1 MNRAIA
7 FLTLAGLAAVC
18 LGPILAAD
26 TPVPPSSVKQ
36 RVFEMRTYYTHE
48 GRLDALNK
56 RFREHTCALFKKHG
70 MDLIGFWTPVEEKD
84 GKNDKLVYILA
95 YPSKEA
101 ADASWKAFRTD
112 PDWIKAQT
120 ESEKDGKIVKK
131 VESVFLNPTDY
142 SLIK

>member
-1 MNRAIA
+1 MIRLLAVVALLAIS
-7 FLTLAGLAAVC
+7 FVPVVAGYKPETSP
-18 LGPILAAD
+18 GKD
-26 TPVPPSSVKQ
+26 

-48 GRLDALNK
+48 GRLPALNK
-56 RFREHTCALFKKHG
+56 RFREHTCDLFKKHG
-70 MDLIGFWTPVEEKD
+70 IELVGFWTPIDEKD

-101 ADASWKAFRTD
+101 AEASWKAFRAD
-112 PDWIKAQT
+112 PEWIKAAA

>member
-1 MNRAIA
+1 MIRLLAVVVLLAISA
-7 FLTLAGLAAVC
+7 LSVVPVIAGDKPETSP
-18 LGPILAAD
+18 G
-26 TPVPPSSVKQ
+26 KE

-48 GRLDALNK
+48 GRLPALNK
-56 RFREHTCALFKKHG
+56 RFREHTCDLFKKHG
-70 MDLIGFWTPVEEKD
+70 IELIGFWTPIDEKD

-101 ADASWKAFRTD
+101 AVASWKAFGTD
-112 PDWIKAQT
+112 PEWIKARDA
-120 ESEKDGKIVKK
+120 SEKDGKIVKK